1 MGRLPVQPISET
13 GSNRPTGWVDGLVEL
28 IRPDQS
34 PGIAI
39 ALLVVVALP
48 VLAFAVGGVP
58 HLGRVGLARGDV
70 ISYQLV
76 TNLLLHGVRPYSPGF
91 HGLVPFIYPP
101 GIFAFLLLPHV
112 AGSRYL
118 LAFAIEMLV
127 VVLVGSACLARW
139 AGISRRVSGGVG
151 WPTLALLCAVGPVT
165 LWRPDPAIG
174 LLLGA
179 AALAWHDRRRALA
192 FVLITLAGLI
202 KDYAWVAF
210 IPMIALQL
218 GDQGASTSG
227 ALVRAWRVA
236 RAVLPAVV
244 MLVLV
249 GAAFTIWSHGGLIH
263 SQLQNLSRG
272 VEIESLAAGVALTI
286 PFGGQVTVAASHLG
300 NQQLSGPGLHLPLL
314 ALVFACLGAVAVL
327 LVAWYAYRQK
337 IGAGAA
343 IAATLAAAMVA
354 APVLS
359 PQYFDALL
367 PCVAIAAADLA
378 YRERGRLL
386 CLGLLLALL
395 TQLEF
400 PYLWLAVLTLHPY
413 AVAVLEVR
421 NLLLLVLLVAL
432 VAWHSRTLQDVREPR
447 SYAQRPPAVG
457 EV

>member
-1 MGRLPVQPISET
+1 MQPISET
-13 GSNRPTGWVDGLVEL
+13 GSSRQTGWVDGLVEL

-39 ALLVVVALP
+39 ALLVLLALP

-70 ISYQLV
+70 VSYQLV

-101 GIFAFLLLPHV
+101 GIFAFLLGPHL

-118 LAFAIEMLV
+118 LAFAIEMLA
-127 VVLVGSACLARW
+127 VVLLGSACLASW
-139 AGISRRVSGGVG
+139 ARNRAGVNGGVG

-174 LLLGA
+174 LLLAA
-179 AALAWHDRRRALA
+179 AALAWHDRHRALA
-192 FVLITLAGLI
+192 FVLIALAGLI
-202 KDYAWVAF
+202 KDYGWVAF
-210 IPMIALQL
+210 IPMLALQL
-218 GDQGASTSG
+218 GDQGTLRSG
-227 ALVRAWRVA
+227 ALVRAGRVA
-236 RAVLPAVV
+236 RAVLPALS

-286 PFGGQVTVAASHLG
+286 PFGGQVTVAASRLG
-300 NQQLSGPGLHLPLL
+300 NQQISGPGLHLPLL
-314 ALVFACLGAVAVL
+314 ALIFACLGAVAVL

-337 IGAGAA
+337 INAGAA
-343 IAATLAAAMVA
+343 IAAALAAAMVA

-367 PCVAIAAADLA
+367 PCVVIAAAELA

-386 CLGLLLALL
+386 CLGLLVALL

-400 PYLWLAVLTLHPY
+400 PYLWLAVLNLHSY

-421 NLLLLVLLVAL
+421 NLLLVVLLVAL
-432 VAWHSRTLQDVREPR
+432 VAWHSRTLQTVHVPR
-447 SYAQRPPAVG
+447 GYAQPPPAVG
-457 EV
+457 QV

>member
-1 MGRLPVQPISET
+1 VQPISET
-13 GSNRPTGWVDGLVEL
+13 GGNGRTGWVDGFVEL

-39 ALLVVVALP
+39 ALLVVLALP

-76 TNLLLHGVRPYSPGF
+76 TALLLHGVRPYSSGF

-101 GIFAFLLLPHV
+101 GIFAFLLLPHL

-118 LAFAIEMLV
+118 LAFAIEMLA
-127 VVLVGSACLARW
+127 VVLIGSSCLASWKRRSD
-139 AGISRRVSGGVG
+139 GIPGGVG

-174 LLLGA
+174 LLLAA
-179 AALAWHDRRRALA
+179 AALAWHDRRRSLA
-192 FVLITLAGLI
+192 FILIALAGLI

-210 IPMIALQL
+210 IPMLALQL
-218 GDQGASTSG
+218 GDQSAFRSG
-227 ALVRAWRVA
+227 PLVRAWRVA
-236 RAVLPAVV
+236 RALLPALV

-249 GAAFTIWSHGGLIH
+249 GAVFIIWSHGGLIH

-272 VEIESLAAGVALTI
+272 VEIESLAAGVALTL
-286 PFGGQVTVAASHLG
+286 PFGGEVTVAASRLG
-300 NQQLSGPGLHLPLL
+300 NQQISGPGLHLPLL
-314 ALVFACLGAVAVL
+314 ALVFACVGAVAVI

-343 IAATLAAAMVA
+343 VAATLAAAMIA

-367 PCVAIAAADLA
+367 PCVVIAAAELA

-421 NLLLLVLLVAL
+421 NLLLLVLLGAL
-432 VAWHSRTLQDVREPR
+432 VAWHSRSLQTVREAR
-447 SYAQRPPAVG
+447 GFAPPAAAVAD
-457 EV
+457 V

>member
-1 MGRLPVQPISET
+1 VQPISET
-13 GSNRPTGWVDGLVEL
+13 GSNRRTGWVDGLVEL

-39 ALLVVVALP
+39 ALLVVVTLP
-48 VLAFAVGGVP
+48 VLAFAVGGIP

-76 TNLLLHGVRPYSPGF
+76 TNLLLQGVRPYSPGF

-101 GIFAFLLLPHV
+101 GIFAFLLLPHL
-112 AGSRYL
+112 AGSRYV
-118 LAFAIEMLV
+118 LAFAIEMLA
-127 VVLVGSACLARW
+127 VVLVGSAWLGMW
-139 AGISRRVSGGVG
+139 SRRNPGVRGGVG

-174 LLLGA
+174 LLLAA
-179 AALAWHDRRRALA
+179 AALAWHDRRRAFA
-192 FVLITLAGLI
+192 FVLIALAGLI

-210 IPMIALQL
+210 IPMLALQL
-218 GDQGASTSG
+218 GDQGPLRSG
-227 ALVRAWRVA
+227 VLVRARTVA
-236 RAVLPAVV
+236 RAVLPSLVV
-244 MLVLV
+244 LLLV
-249 GAAFTIWSHGGLIH
+249 GVAFTVWSHGGLIH

-300 NQQLSGPGLHLPLL
+300 NQQISGSGLHLPLL

-367 PCVAIAAADLA
+367 PCVAVAAAGLA

-421 NLLLLVLLVAL
+421 NLLLLVLFVAL
-432 VAWHSRTLQDVREPR
+432 VAWRSRTPQNVHEPAG
-447 SYAQRPPAVG
+447 YPQLLLGVADA
-457 EV
+457 E

>member
-1 MGRLPVQPISET
+1 MT
-13 GSNRPTGWVDGLVEL
+13 
-28 IRPDQS
+28 
-34 PGIAI
+34 
-39 ALLVVVALP
+39 LLVVLVLP
-48 VLAFAVGGVP
+48 VLAFALGDVP

-70 ISYQLV
+70 VSYQIV
-76 TNLLLHGVRPYSPGF
+76 TNLLLHGVRPYSAGF

-101 GIFAFLLLPHV
+101 GIFAFLLPPHL

-118 LAFAIEMLV
+118 LAFAIEMLAV
-127 VVLVGSACLARW
+127 LLVGSACIARW
-139 AGISRRVSGGVG
+139 VRRGAGVGGGVG
-151 WPTLALLCAVGPVT
+151 WSTLALLCAVGPVT

-174 LLLGA
+174 LLLAA
-179 AALAWHDRRRALA
+179 AALAWRDRRRTLA
-192 FVLITLAGLI
+192 FALIALAGLI

-210 IPMIALQL
+210 IPMLALQL
-218 GDQGASTSG
+218 GDQGALVSG
-227 ALVRAWRVA
+227 ALVRAGRVA
-236 RAVLPAVV
+236 RAVMPALVI
-244 MLVLV
+244 LVLV
-249 GAAFTIWSHGGLIH
+249 GAAFTIWSDGGLIH

-272 VEIESLAAGVALTI
+272 IEIESLAAGVALTI
-286 PFGGQVTVAASHLG
+286 PFGGQVTVAASRLG
-300 NQQLSGPGLHLPLL
+300 NQQISGPGLHLPLL
-314 ALVFACLGAVAVL
+314 ALVFACLGAAAVL
-327 LVAWYAYRQK
+327 LVAWYGYRQQ

-367 PCVAIAAADLA
+367 PCVAIAAAELA

-386 CLGLLLALL
+386 CLGLLVALL

-432 VAWHSRTLQDVREPR
+432 LAWHGHTQGTVREPEGD
-447 SYAQRPPAVG
+447 AQRPPAVAN
-457 EV
+457 VQ

>member
-1 MGRLPVQPISET
+1 
-13 GSNRPTGWVDGLVEL
+13 
-28 IRPDQS
+28 
-34 PGIAI
+34 
-39 ALLVVVALP
+39 
-48 VLAFAVGGVP
+48 
-58 HLGRVGLARGDV
+58 
-70 ISYQLV
+70 
-76 TNLLLHGVRPYSPGF
+76 
-91 HGLVPFIYPP
+91 
-101 GIFAFLLLPHV
+101 
-112 AGSRYL
+112 
-118 LAFAIEMLV
+118 
-127 VVLVGSACLARW
+127 
-139 AGISRRVSGGVG
+139 
-151 WPTLALLCAVGPVT
+151 
-165 LWRPDPAIG
+165 
-174 LLLGA
+174 
-179 AALAWHDRRRALA
+179 
-192 FVLITLAGLI
+192 
-202 KDYAWVAF
+202 
-210 IPMIALQL
+210 
-218 GDQGASTSG
+218 
-227 ALVRAWRVA
+227 
-236 RAVLPAVV
+236 

-286 PFGGQVTVAASHLG
+286 PFGGPVTVAASHLG